1 MSVMFCR
8 HEPVKHPF
16 YIEPLGIHIWSSQEL
31 CYVIY
36 NNPLLVLEDF
46 VDDHLIAFI
55 REELD
60 MEYLAAKLEKLIKS
74 GEDNDQLLLV
84 ILSECSYYS
93 AAEQNRFHQE
103 VAALKKLSPAQYAK
117 RKGDYMF
124 SLKQYGK
131 AAAIYGKILESPK
144 DPGTEPG
151 FVGKVWC
158 NLGCAYARMFQ
169 FDRASSAFYRAYLE
183 SKDQEIL
190 KRMYFLTR
198 VHSGAELKE
207 PCRSA
212 VTRELAESWAQEVE
226 EAKEMAKASES
237 VLKIEGLFEK
247 DPIKRMAGASKLV
260 KQWKQEYRGMI

>member
-8 HEPVKHPF
+8 HEPVNHPF

-124 SLKQYGK
+124 SLKQYGRAVPAYEK
-131 AAAIYGKILESPK
+131 CLEFTRDSVV
-144 DPGTEPG
+144 DDE
-151 FVGKVWC
+151 FLGKVWS
-158 NLGCAYARMFQ
+158 NMGSAYARMFQ
-169 FDRASSAFYRAYLE
+169 WEKAAAAFEKSYGYL
-183 SKDQEIL
+183 KDTEIVKKL
-190 KRMYFLTR
+190 YYMTVFCPRLSMKDKYKKNMTE
-198 VHSGAELKE
+198 ELKGQWD
-207 PCRSA
+207 
-212 VTRELAESWAQEVE
+212 REME
-226 EAKEMAKASES
+226 EARQKAMLSED
-237 VLKIEGLFEK
+237 VRNLEKIFEK
-247 DPIKRMAGASKLV
+247 DPLKRSSQAASMIH
-260 KQWKQEYRGMI
+260 QWKQEYRNMI

>member
-36 NNPLLVLEDF
+36 HNPLLALDDF
-46 VDDHLIAFI
+46 ADEHLIAFI

-60 MEYLAAKLEKLIKS
+60 MEYLAVKLEKLVKS
-74 GEDNDQLLLV
+74 GEGSDQLLFV
-84 ILSECSYYS
+84 ILSECGYYS
-93 AAEQNRFHQE
+93 AGEQSHFRQE
-103 VAALKKLSPAQYAK
+103 VAALKKLSPAEYAK
-117 RKGDYMF
+117 QKGDYMF
-124 SLKQYGK
+124 GLKQYGK
-131 AAAIYGKILESPK
+131 AAAIYEKILENPK
-144 DPGTEPG
+144 EAGAEAG
-151 FVGKVWC
+151 FTGKVWC

-169 FDRASSAFYRAYLE
+169 FNRAGGAFYRAYQE
-183 SKDQEIL
+183 SKDPETL
-190 KRMYFLTR
+190 KRMYFLTC
-198 VHSGAELKE
+198 VDPGTKMKE

-212 VTRELAESWAQEVE
+212 VTAELAERWSQ
-226 EAKEMAKASES
+226 EAKEAEERAKASES
-237 VLKIEGLFEK
+237 VLKIEALFEK